1 MQNILFQATLYSNA
15 VLNIFLFKLW
25 TTVANVLQGTTTQ
38 VGLIAVF
45 RAVWHSAMWQALADI
60 ERWYRLFGH
69 YLKRNVWAGALN
81 VWRNM

>member
-45 RAVWHSAMWQALADI
+45 RAV
-60 ERWYRLFGH
+60 
-69 YLKRNVWAGALN
+69 
-81 VWRNM
+81 